1 MARRRA
7 GGGTESRLI
16 GTTHWVLTR
25 SNPRNPVIGLLAAI
39 ALAGCGGEERTS
51 GEAAAERTATP
62 ALPTRATPSKVSD
75 GSTTLA
81 LSASVTTLLDLA
93 GVEIV
98 PVGPAART
106 GDEIELPVS
115 TGTVGVRPL
124 AGRLAHEGGI
134 RFDGGGGSVEATD
147 LRLDLRAGRATA
159 EVEGERIAL
168 LETRFEPARLSAD
181 RQSVV
186 LRGRDVKVTDE
197 ALAPLNAAI
206 GSDVV
211 PPGLT
216 IGDLT
221 VDARWP

>member
-16 GTTHWVLTR
+16 GKTHWVLTR

-81 LSASVTTLLDLA
+81 LSASVTTLLDQA

-115 TGTVGVRPL
+115 TGTVGVKPL
-124 AGRLAHEGGI
+124 AGRLGHEGGI

-147 LRLDLRAGRATA
+147 LRLDLRTGRATA

-168 LETRFEPARLSAD
+168 LETRFEPARLSED

-186 LRGRDVKVTDE
+186 LRGKDVTVTDE

-211 PPGLT
+211 PAGLT
-216 IGDLT
+216 IGELT
-221 VDARWP
+221 VQARWP